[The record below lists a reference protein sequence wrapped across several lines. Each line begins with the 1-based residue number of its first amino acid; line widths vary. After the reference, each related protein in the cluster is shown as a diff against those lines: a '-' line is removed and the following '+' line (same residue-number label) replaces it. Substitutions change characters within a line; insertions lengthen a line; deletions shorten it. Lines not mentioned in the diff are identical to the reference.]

1 MEPRYI
7 ADGDEF
13 DEEDNSWR
21 YPDSLNNQDV
31 IHRAF
36 EVCGHRQYFRSQKES
51 RLWHKIDGQVTR
63 GLIPMGWI
71 EVALRWAKMQNA
83 QVIRIKVE
91 TLGNFIMNKAR
102 MQDWMGEHKDAF
114 RKPSDYDVPEVKHEE

>member
-21 YPDSLNNQDV
+21 YPDDLDNQDV
-31 IHRAF
+31 IK
-36 EVCGHRQYFRSQKES
+36 EVFRICGRRKYFKSQKEA
-51 RLWHKIDGQVTR
+51 RLWRKIDGQISR
-63 GLIPMGWI
+63 GLAPMPWVTFCI
-71 EVALRWAKMQNA
+71 DWAREKNKQVTAITVDAL
-83 QVIRIKVE
+83 
-91 TLGNFIMNKAR
+91 GSFIMNKAR

-114 RKPSDYDVPEVKHEE
+114 RKPSDYDVPEVKHEG